1 VSGKEKILI
10 VEDEKLIRWSL
21 GERLQKDGY
30 ETHAVDTG
38 QAALDYLREE
48 DADLVLLDY
57 KLPDISGME
66 VLRRAVELYPDTTVI
81 LMTAY
86 SSIHNAVEA
95 IKLGAYDYVNKPFD
109 HEELLASIQKAL
121 ETTRLRREV
130 KRLRSEQKNAYGVSS
145 IIGRSAA
152 MQDVFTMI
160 RKVAESAATTVL
172 IQGESGTG
180 KDLVAKAIHFA
191 SDRSDKPFMNIT
203 CSALPESLL
212 ESELFGHERG
222 AFTDAK
228 LQKKGLLEMA
238 GGGTVFLD
246 EIGDM
251 GLALQAK
258 LLRFLEEKTF
268 KRVGGTRDIRVDVRI
283 IAATNRELE
292 RVVREGTFR
301 EDLYYRLKVIPIH
314 LPPLKARKGDI
325 PHLVAF
331 FLDQFNREFKKNTHG
346 IDAEALDCLMRYD
359 WPGNIRELRNMI
371 ERTMILENKP
381 QVEIQDLPR
390 EIALASEG
398 RAATSPSPE
407 TAAVR
412 AADDDGA
419 DGAFRLPETGVTLE
433 EVERDLVKQAVERTQ
448 GNQTHAARLLNIS
461 RDALRYKMK
470 KFGLL

>member
-1 VSGKEKILI
+1 LSSKEKILI
-10 VEDEKLIRWSL
+10 VEDEKLIRWTLS
-21 GERLQKDGY
+21 ERLQKEGY
-30 ETHAVDTG
+30 ETHAVETG
-38 QAALDYLREE
+38 QAALDHLRDEE
-48 DADLVLLDY
+48 VDLVLLDY
-57 KLPDISGME
+57 KLPDISGMD
-66 VLRRAVELYPDTTVI
+66 VLRRTVGLHADTAVI

-86 SSIHNAVEA
+86 SSYRDAVEA
-95 IKLGAYDYVNKPFD
+95 IKLGASDYVNKPFD
-109 HEELLASIQKAL
+109 HDELLASMQKAL

-130 KRLRSEQKNAYGVSS
+130 KRFRAEQKNAYGVSN

-152 MQDVFTMI
+152 MQGVFTMI

-203 CSALPESLL
+203 CSALPEALL

-228 LQKKGLLEMA
+228 LQKKGLLELA

-283 IAATNRELE
+283 IAATNRELD
-292 RVVREGTFR
+292 RVVREGAFR

-314 LPPLKARKGDI
+314 LPSLKARKEDI
-325 PHLVAF
+325 PHLVTF

-346 IDAEALDCLMRYD
+346 VSAEALDCLMRYD
-359 WPGNIRELRNMI
+359 WPGNIRELRNVI
-371 ERTMILENKP
+371 ERAMILENKP
-381 QVEIQDLPR
+381 QVEVQDLPR
-390 EIALASEG
+390 EIVLPWREVADAPPSLEATPAGTGEG
-398 RAATSPSPE
+398 
-407 TAAVR
+407 
-412 AADDDGA
+412 DGT
-419 DGAFRLPETGVTLE
+419 DGSFRLPDTGVTLE
-433 EVERDLVKQAVERTQ
+433 EVERDLVKQALDRTR

-470 KFGLL
+470 KFGFL